1 MTILAEISPPDAVAD
16 VLLECGSA
24 TDVGRVRELN
34 EDNFGIDAA
43 RGVLALADGMGGCNG
58 GEVASAIAINAVM
71 RTVQEARDAGDGV
84 DDSVAIWRQLSAA
97 IGRANEQ
104 IFDQSQQAIDLDGM
118 GTTLVVAWFRSGR
131 LIVAN
136 IGDSRLYRMRDGLL
150 VQMTIDHTVLREQ
163 LDFGLIT
170 PDQARVSNQRG
181 LLTRALGIDRAV
193 EVDLTEHAVEP
204 GDVYLLCSDGL
215 IDMLEDDEIHRV
227 LRAFDG
233 DLQNAALQLVKM
245 ANDRG
250 GYDNTTVIVS
260 RVLRA

>member
-1 MTILAEISPPDAVAD
+1 MAEISPPDAVAD

-71 RTVQEARDAGDGV
+71 RTVRETGEAVYGV
-84 DDSVAIWRQLSAA
+84 EENVAIWRQLTAA

-227 LRAFDG
+227 LRAFDA
-233 DLQNAALQLVKM
+233 DLQTAALQLVKM

-260 RVLRA
+260 RVLKA